1 MFENYRKSLINI
13 ASEVNNYDYFQSDK
27 TEIKMQ

>member
-13 ASEVNNYDYFQSDK
+13 ASEANYDYFQSDK
-27 TEIKMQ
+27 SEIKMQ